1 MEPFEKCSL
10 ALWEMSK
17 MNNLLFSRINHHQN
31 TSFIPGR
38 HFIDQNSCFKAFNP
52 KSEVSKENVLPQCKE
67 EGIYQLR
74 IRSYSDLPSLRP
86 DSLDL
91 NRAISF
97 WHYSIHRS
105 RSWIMSLGARSIL
118 EKRSTATRGAFIFV
132 FSPVIIVMIRDYE
145 TPPLIIIMTRGK
157 ERQVAP
163 TDFPGKKAH
172 PTI

>member
-1 MEPFEKCSL
+1 MKKCSL
-10 ALWEMSK
+10 ALWKISK
-17 MNNLLFSRINHHQN
+17 MLNSYLFGGINHHQK
-31 TSFIPGR
+31 SSIISWR
-38 HFIDQNSCFKAFNP
+38 HLNHQNRRFKDFDP
-52 KSEVSKENVLPQCKE
+52 KSEETNQNFLPQCTE

-74 IRSYSDLPSLRP
+74 IRSHSDLPSLRP

-132 FSPVIIVMIRDYE
+132 FSPVIIVMIRVYE